1 MKKITFLFR
10 RDKDFNEI
18 AEELRTEGMH
28 PKMGVIQ
35 DNTDELTVE
44 IIDGDF
50 DEDDL
55 DNKNND

>member
-10 RDKDFNEI
+10 REQDFNEV
-18 AEELRTEGMH
+18 AEEIRNEGMY

-35 DNTDELTVE
+35 DNKDEIIVE

-50 DEDDL
+50 DE
-55 DNKNND
+55 ND